1 MASRLMRLEPDDR
14 YDGAD
19 TADRPKPAAGTQ
31 APDTKSI
38 YRDEGKSM
46 LYQES
51 GDKYIA
57 SSMR

>member
-1 MASRLMRLEPDDR
+1 MRLEPDDR